1 MLRRNQG
8 FLCADCPKLF
18 PLPQPPAPAP
28 SPAPGDRKRAMRRL
42 MNPATLFQMITKERH
57 SEHRA
62 STPRDGVK
70 IRGRWSAP
78 CTYSIF
84 HTLSSLLKC
93 NQPRPREEVV
103 VLVLRSMGPVASTVK
118 IFSTSHRLVSGH
130 SSCSLTRIPIAQLT
144 LRSHLRASTSTELW
158 NKVSRGSRRKHNPP
172 RRECILYF
180 MYRFAQH

>member
-93 NQPRPREEVV
+93 NQPRPTPPTSKSNRR
-103 VLVLRSMGPVASTVK
+103 LALPSPLSLPLRLG
-118 IFSTSHRLVSGH
+118 
-130 SSCSLTRIPIAQLT
+130 
-144 LRSHLRASTSTELW
+144 
-158 NKVSRGSRRKHNPP
+158 GSRSAPKSRRTPHRNYLPHTPLSGPPYNRPPNPLLLGP
-172 RRECILYF
+172 SRSIARYATILGS
-180 MYRFAQH
+180 RQ